1 MSEFR
6 KSNNMSM
13 RSHYCGLVTEALVGQ
28 AVSLCGWVNRRRDH
42 GGVIFIDLRDR
53 EGQCQVVCDP
63 DRADMFKVAEDV
75 RNEFCV
81 QIKGVVR
88 ARPDGTTNDNM
99 KSGKIEVLCHELI
112 VLNASVTPPFQID
125 EENLSETTRLTHRV
139 LDLRRPYMQHN
150 LMLRYKVAMEVRKY
164 LDENGFVDIET
175 PMLTKSTPE
184 GARDYLVPSRVHDGQ
199 FFALPQSP
207 QLFKQLL
214 MVAGYDRYYQITK
227 CFRDEDLRADRQ
239 PEFTQIDIETSFLT
253 EEEIRDMFQGMIKR
267 VFTKTIGVD
276 LGEFPVMTYQDAMH
290 RYGSDKPDLRVKL
303 QFTEVTDVMGDVD
316 FKVFSGAANMKGG
329 RVVALRVPGGSV
341 EGGGISR
348 GEIDAYTE
356 FVKIY
361 GAKGLAYIRVNDL
374 SKGPGQDGP
383 SRWPG
388 LQSPIVKNIHDAAL
402 QAVLER
408 TGAQNG
414 DLIFFGADKEKIVN
428 DAIGALRIKIGH
440 SEFGKKSGLFEDR
453 WAPLWVVDFPM
464 FEFDEE
470 NQRYTAV
477 HHPFTAPKD
486 GHEDWM
492 VAAPEKCISKGYD
505 MVLNGWEMGGGS
517 VRIHRADVQQKVF
530 DALKITPE
538 EAQHKFGF
546 LLDALQ
552 YGAPPHGG
560 LAFGLDRIVTLM
572 TGAESIRDVIAFPKT
587 QRAQCLLTQA
597 PSPVDEKQLREL
609 HIRLR
614 NPDAVQ
620 P

>member
-1 MSEFR
+1 MA
-6 KSNNMSM
+6 M
-13 RSHYCGLVTEALVGQ
+13 RTHYCGLVTEALLGQ
-28 AVSLCGWVNRRRDH
+28 TVTLAGWVNRRRDH

-53 EGQCQVVCDP
+53 EGYVQVVCDP
-63 DRADMFKVAEDV
+63 DRAEMFKTAEGV

-81 QIKGVVR
+81 QVKGLVR
-88 ARPDGTTNDNM
+88 ARPEGTTNDSL
-99 KSGKIEVLCHELI
+99 KSGKIEVLCHELA
-112 VLNASVTPPFQID
+112 VVNPSVTPPFQMD
-125 EENLSETTRLTHRV
+125 DENLSETTRLTHRV
-139 LDLRRPYMQHN
+139 MDLRRPHMQRN
-150 LMLRYKVAMEVRKY
+150 MMLRYKTAIQVRNF
-164 LDENGFVDIET
+164 LDQEGFIDIET
-175 PMLTKSTPE
+175 PMLGKSTPE

-207 QLFKQLL
+207 QLYKQML

-239 PEFTQIDIETSFLT
+239 PEFTQIDCETSFLN
-253 EEEIRDMFQGMIKR
+253 EEEIRAIFQRMIKE
-267 VFTKTIGVD
+267 VFQQQLGVD
-276 LGEFPVMTYQDAMH
+276 LGEFPTMTYQEAAH
-290 RYGSDKPDLRVKL
+290 RFGSDKPDLRVKL
-303 QFTEVTDVMGDVD
+303 EFTELTNVMKDVD

-374 SKGPGQDGP
+374 SNGRD
-383 SRWPG
+383 G

-402 QAVLER
+402 AEVLKR
-408 TGAQNG
+408 SGAQNG
-414 DLIFFGADKEKIVN
+414 DLLFFGADKEKIVN

-440 SEFGKKSGLFEDR
+440 SEFGKKNGLFENR

-464 FEFDEE
+464 FEHDEE
-470 NQRYTAV
+470 EDRWVAV
-477 HHPFTAPKD
+477 HHPFTSPKD
-486 GHEDWM
+486 GHEDLM
-492 VAAPEKCISKGYD
+492 DTDPGKCIAKAYD
-505 MVLNGWEMGGGS
+505 MVLNGWELGGGS
-517 VRIHRADVQQKVF
+517 VRIHRAEVQKKVF

-538 EAQHKFGF
+538 DAQAKFGY

-560 LAFGLDRIVTLM
+560 LAFGLDRLITLM

-587 QRAQCLLTQA
+587 QRAQDLLTQA

-614 NPDAVQ
+614 NVQ
-620 P
+620 AAA